1 MSGAQ
6 RVLLL
11 PLLLACS
18 SSAPPAPPP
27 APVKVQGASQDLR
40 RLAGTWLGEFRS
52 DQDDRHGTISFSL
65 AVDSDTAFG
74 HVTLKAPPRAPE
86 CVDPARPLAP
96 SRVVAP
102 IVLRVGALATS
113 EGSVG
118 GWMRPYLDPE
128 AGCWVDTWF
137 EGRLMRDTLRGT
149 YFSRRTG
156 TGPIRQGSWWA
167 ARQRVRGTFMVPSRV
182 GR

>member
-1 MSGAQ
+1 MTGA
-6 RVLLL
+6 RSVLLL
-11 PLLLACS
+11 SLLIACGS
-18 SSAPPAPPP
+18 GASPAPLP
-27 APVKVQGASQDLR
+27 APVKVQGESHDLR
-40 RLAGTWLGEFRS
+40 RLAGRWLGEFQS
-52 DQDDRHGTISFSL
+52 QENDRRGTISFRL

-74 HVTLKAPPRAPE
+74 SVTLQAPPRAPE
-86 CVDPARPLAP
+86 CVDPARPLAT
-96 SRVVAP
+96 SMVVAP
-102 IVLRVGALATS
+102 IVLRVGALAAA

-156 TGPIRQGSWWA
+156 AQPIRQGSWWA
-167 ARQRVRGTFMVPSRV
+167 ARH
-182 GR
+182 